1 MIAKIGWF
9 WVELAD
15 LNRIRKIPFQK
26 SMQIY
31 NDKNYNSTLF
41 SLFLGRF
48 EPIWEGSEDGQ
59 WEDEAAKVSG
69 KGRAGDRGWGMR
81 VAAEDRAARAMI
93 RSGDKG
99 WGCGDQR

>member
-31 NDKNYNSTLF
+31 NDKNYDSTLF

-48 EPIWEGSEDGQ
+48 EPIWEGSEDGIVGGRGG
-59 WEDEAAKVSG
+59 EGDYKVGGQGMRLRQSATIRQLEVALTTVG
-69 KGRAGDRGWGMR
+69 NEGVNDRG
-81 VAAEDRAARAMI
+81 
-93 RSGDKG
+93 KK
-99 WGCGDQR
+99 